1 MSQKALTASSW
12 AKNVICLEERD
23 RYLKNG
29 KDFINDELIKE
40 QIEIAK
46 NPEKERIRAII
57 AKSLEIQRLNP
68 EETAALINVTDPD
81 LRKEMEEAAGEV
93 KRRVYDNRIVTFAP
107 LYLSN
112 YCINNCLYCGF
123 RKDNSEETRRC
134 LSMENI
140 RKEVEALAKI
150 GHKRLIVVYGEHPL
164 SDANYMAESIRTIY
178 DVNVPTKGKGTGQI
192 RRVNINAAPLSI
204 ENYKKMWDA
213 GIGTYQIFQET
224 YNHDIYKIVHPSGI
238 KADYRW
244 RLYALHR
251 AMEAGIDDVA
261 TGALFGLSDWKFE
274 VMGLLYHAIDLEEN
288 FGGLGPH
295 TVSFPRLNIASGVN
309 LPESCHNPVSDDELA
324 RIITVLRLS
333 IPYTGMILTARET
346 SELRKRLIPL
356 GVTQTDAS
364 TRIGIG
370 SYSAEDS
377 EQKMKEQ
384 QFMLRDTRSLDEMI
398 EELADNGMITSF
410 CTAGYRCGRTGN
422 KIMNLLKTG
431 TEGKFC
437 KLNAVLTY
445 LEWLDDFADE
455 SIKAKCQKIVES
467 ELKEIE
473 KDPYYKKGKLLDTFK
488 GYVERVKNGERDV
501 YI

>member
-1 MSQKALTASSW
+1 
-12 AKNVICLEERD
+12 
-23 RYLKNG
+23 
-29 KDFINDELIKE
+29 
-40 QIEIAK
+40 
-46 NPEKERIRAII
+46 
-57 AKSLEIQRLNP
+57 
-68 EETAALINVTDPD
+68 
-81 LRKEMEEAAGEV
+81 
-93 KRRVYDNRIVTFAP
+93 
-107 LYLSN
+107 
-112 YCINNCLYCGF
+112 
-123 RKDNSEETRRC
+123 
-134 LSMENI
+134 
-140 RKEVEALAKI
+140 
-150 GHKRLIVVYGEHPL
+150 
-164 SDANYMAESIRTIY
+164 
-178 DVNVPTKGKGTGQI
+178 
-192 RRVNINAAPLSI
+192 
-204 ENYKKMWDA
+204 MWDA